1 MIVVDPRHWL
11 SEDGHFIVDS
21 PRLYRQMLRIARF
34 IEYGGEL
41 ERNET
46 RETLME
52 CRRRPKGKACLGL
65 MWVVKTDDDRIL
77 AHCVVC
83 RSEET
88 LIGNWQKTEWAE
100 GMMPAVPVS
109 FDAKRP

>member
-52 CRRRPKGKACLGL
+52 CRRRHDAPALRNAAVGITIANAINAVGVTQCGF
-65 MWVVKTDDDRIL
+65 RPQIL
-77 AHCVVC
+77 
-83 RSEET
+83 E
-88 LIGNWQKTEWAE
+88 
-100 GMMPAVPVS
+100 M
-109 FDAKRP
+109 